1 MVKKPNQPAGT
12 AERKKQIETIV
23 GHEIDPDVERL
34 IKFSYPAGSYT
45 AFGEVLTSESHVCW
59 RRIYPFPNKLC
70 SFGVPL
76 LDATGV
82 SSTLADGK
90 RVFHVSDVVCPQGVL
105 QSFGEPINVVATPL
119 GESRT
124 FLTMTYSLIPQ
135 GPDPSIHPD
144 VQMTVYAWNTD
155 GSPAPNVVFNWRC
168 RAVILFNP
176 PPSAAPRPDRS
187 KE

>member
-1 MVKKPNQPAGT
+1 MVKRPNQPAET
-12 AERKKQIETIV
+12 AELKKQIETIV

-59 RRIYPFPNKLC
+59 RRIYPFPNKVC

-90 RVFHVSDVVCPQGVL
+90 RVFHVGDVVCPQGA
-105 QSFGEPINVVATPL
+105 SFGFGEPINIVATPL
-119 GESRT
+119 AESRT

-135 GPDPSIHPD
+135 GPDPSIRPD
-144 VQMTVYAWNTD
+144 VQMTVFAWNTD
-155 GSPAPNVVFNWRC
+155 GSPAPNVVFDWRC
-168 RAVILFNP
+168 RAVILFNTP
-176 PPSAAPRPDRS
+176 SSAARRPDR
-187 KE
+187 